1 VTPRIVIASEATQ
14 SRCFLSPNPLDRH
27 VASLHSMTDLGTG
40 FFHDLMK
47 QLNDLFFRLAELALV
62 LLLTAMV
69 VMVFGNVVLRY
80 GFNDSII
87 YSEELSRFFFIW
99 ITFLGAVV
107 TMRDNAHLGLDSVV
121 RKLSLRGKKIAF
133 AISNV
138 LMLMCC
144 TLMFYGTLKQHGINA
159 STRSA
164 VTELPMS
171 WVYGVGYIAS
181 VAMGLMILGKLLRLA
196 RGDFQES
203 DLIQI
208 TDSEENVAAHSAGG
222 AK

>member
-1 VTPRIVIASEATQ
+1 
-14 SRCFLSPNPLDRH
+14 
-27 VASLHSMTDLGTG
+27 
-40 FFHDLMK
+40 MK
-47 QLNDLFFRLAELALV
+47 QLNSLFFRLAELTLV

-69 VMVFGNVVLRY
+69 IMVFGNVVLRY
-80 GFNDSII
+80 GFNDSIL

-144 TLMFYGTLKQHGINA
+144 TLMFYGTFKQHGINA

-181 VAMGLMILGKLLRLA
+181 VAMGLMILGKLIRLA
-196 RGDFQES
+196 RGGYS
-203 DLIQI
+203 DGEMIQVQ
-208 TDSEENVAAHSAGG
+208 DSEDGGEQHTVG
-222 AK
+222 AKR